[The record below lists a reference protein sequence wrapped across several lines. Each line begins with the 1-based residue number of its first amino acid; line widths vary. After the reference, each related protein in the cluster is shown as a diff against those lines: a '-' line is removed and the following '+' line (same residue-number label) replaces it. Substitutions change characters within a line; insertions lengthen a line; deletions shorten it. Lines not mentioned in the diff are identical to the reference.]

1 MHQIKRKGWKY
12 NSVFEGRDGVSP
24 TKRGKER
31 EKKTQIYMC
40 LATTPKKKKNVL
52 GPVPGTLI
60 KII

>member
-1 MHQIKRKGWKY
+1 M
-12 NSVFEGRDGVSP
+12 VFLIP
-24 TKRGKER
+24 KEEKK

>member
-1 MHQIKRKGWKY
+1 M
-12 NSVFEGRDGVSP
+12 VFLIP
-24 TKRGKER
+24 KEEKK

-40 LATTPKKKKNVL
+40 LATTPKKKNVL